1 MRVTFDLSSLAWT
14 VSFPTHLMPK
24 MAQLEGGKQLAIALQ
39 SLFDLIQ
46 DHLRQNQLLISV
58 EFEHIISR

>member
-1 MRVTFDLSSLAWT
+1 
-14 VSFPTHLMPK
+14 MPK

-46 DHLRQNQLLISV
+46 DHLRQNQLLVSV
-58 EFEHIISR
+58 EFEPVISR